1 MSFIKSKFGVLH
13 FDYNNQGYMLETEW
27 LESCVKEKDLRVLVN
42 AECELAECP
51 DSQEGQLHLGLYEK

>member
-42 AECELAECP
+42 A
-51 DSQEGQLHLGLYEK
+51 QLNVS